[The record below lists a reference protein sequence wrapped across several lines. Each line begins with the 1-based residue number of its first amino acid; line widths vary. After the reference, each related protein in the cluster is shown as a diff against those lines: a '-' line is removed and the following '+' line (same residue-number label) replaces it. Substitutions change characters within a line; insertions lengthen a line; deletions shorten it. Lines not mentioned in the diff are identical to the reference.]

1 MDQTQQVSEESVQR
15 YVTHASDRCMQDL
28 LSASRPE
35 LADDWKLYKIKRGVE
50 ISRRYQGPV
59 MVVRGRSYI
68 NVPPAE
74 LQSLASA
81 IETAK
86 QWDPSFVEGQHLR
99 NVKENLDLLRLVFSS
114 GAGPLFRNREFI
126 VYERRETMDDGTQV
140 IAVSSLPRELASGLY
155 PEEGRLV
162 RGLLLQSG
170 WVIERVEQS
179 DACIVT
185 YVAQVDP
192 AGWLP
197 KWLVN
202 ILSSKLVL
210 VIDDLYRL
218 AQSQVK

>member
-1 MDQTQQVSEESVQR
+1 MALSHRIVSEESVQR
-15 YVTHASDRCMQDL
+15 YVTHASERCVQDL
-28 LSASRPE
+28 LAASRPE
-35 LADDWKLYKIKRGVE
+35 LYDDWKLYRIKRGVE
-50 ISRRYQGPV
+50 ISRRSQGPV
-59 MVVRGRSYI
+59 MLVRGRSFVD
-68 NVPPAE
+68 VPPS
-74 LQSLASA
+74 QIRSLASA

-86 QWDPSFVEGQHLR
+86 QWDPYFVEGQYLR
-99 NVKENLDLLRLVFSS
+99 SVQENLDLLRLVFSG

-140 IAVSSLPRELASGLY
+140 IAVASLPRELAAGIY
-155 PEEGRLV
+155 PEESKLV
-162 RGLLLQSG
+162 RGLLMQSG
-170 WVIERVEQS
+170 WVIEQVEQS

-202 ILSSKLVL
+202 ILSVKLVL

-218 AQSQVK
+218 AQSFK